1 MQSENKTRMKRTA
14 TFFITAAIAAAIILG
29 GCKKDEQE
37 TAPELPPMESMLM
50 DFGDFEDPSDTL
62 SSTKSVVQ
70 YSNWGNAFTNV
81 AVWNM
86 FISLGTAIPV
96 TAYAELLKQQPVYL
110 GDNSWEWSYD
120 VTVNSMNFKASLVT
134 ERISNEEFT
143 AAMYMSYDGQ
153 GGFEE
158 FKWLEGTVRYD
169 HTKAV
174 WTLYEN
180 PVNPSAIVEMAWNRD
195 REAGT
200 GDITCTN
207 VKAGASENGSSIS
220 YSYDPERLYDSRY
233 SISVTSG
240 NVEIEWDK
248 ETKAGRI
255 KHPGKSGSDL
265 WYCWDV
271 NLQNT
276 VCPDQE

>member
-1 MQSENKTRMKRTA
+1 MKRTA

-37 TAPELPPMESMLM
+37 TAPELPPIESLLM
-50 DFGDFEDPSDTL
+50 DFGDFEDPSYAK
-62 SSTKSVVQ
+62 KSVTE
-70 YSNWGNAFTNV
+70 YNNWGIAVSNV

-96 TAYAELLKQQPVYL
+96 TAYAQLLKQQPVYL
-110 GDNSWEWSYD
+110 GDNSWEWSHD
-120 VTVNSMNFKASLVT
+120 LTVSTMSFGISLVT

-143 AAMYMSYDGQ
+143 ATMYVSYDGQ

-180 PVNPSAIVEMAWNRD
+180 PVNPSALVEMTWNRN
-195 REAGT
+195 READT
-200 GDITCTN
+200 GDITYTN
-207 VKAGASENGSSIS
+207 VKAGASENGNSIS

-233 SISVTSG
+233 SISIASG
-240 NVEIEWDK
+240 NIEIEWDK

-255 KHPGKSGSDL
+255 KHPGKFGSDL
-265 WYCWDV
+265 WYCWDA
-271 NLQNT
+271 NLQNA
-276 VCPDQE
+276 VCDQD